1 MRYWAP
7 GHTHVKGPL
16 LFLHGN
22 LLSVLSHFSE
32 DVLHLLLGTKMIK
45 MSVFIHVPHSDE
57 DGRERWSS
65 QSGVRCDDEDGRFK
79 NPAPLRHLHSAGRSL
94 WAGRGVRVRDLLAGL
109 SGSLAIIRRRK
120 ACRAVVSHYAI
131 CTIKICPLEN
141 VMACALMCVT
151 V

>member
-1 MRYWAP
+1 MLKAP
-7 GHTHVKGPL
+7 HSSYTGTR
-16 LFLHGN
+16 LFILH

-45 MSVFIHVPHSDE
+45 MSVFIHSTLGWRWKGTLVITE
-57 DGRERWSS
+57 RGEMWWWRWSL
-65 QSGVRCDDEDGRFK
+65 K

-141 VMACALMCVT
+141 VLACALMCVT

>member
-1 MRYWAP
+1 MLKAP
-7 GHTHVKGPL
+7 HSSYTGAR
-16 LFLHGN
+16 LFTLH

-45 MSVFIHVPHSDE
+45 MSVFIHSTLRWRWKGTLVIT
-57 DGRERWSS
+57 ERGEMWWWRGSL
-65 QSGVRCDDEDGRFK
+65 K

-94 WAGRGVRVRDLLAGL
+94 WAGWGVRVRDLLAGL

-141 VMACALMCVT
+141 VLACALMCVT